1 MTDMAANF
9 TDIGTYTP
17 WLVSIIFYSLVGPL
31 LAPILGTIIVV
42 LFDAS
47 VTASGVPFV
56 EALAVLGLH
65 NEEYA
70 FFFLMQS
77 VEKILCSALNV
88 LGVTCGATFSTSET
102 DFWAYLGIDPTAPF

>member
-17 WLVSIIFYSLVGPL
+17 WLASIIFYSLVGPL

-42 LFDAS
+42 LFDSS
-47 VTASGVPFV
+47 VTVSSVPFV
-56 EALAVLGLH
+56 ELLAVLGLH
-65 NEEYA
+65 SEEYA

-77 VEKILCSALNV
+77 IEKMLCSALNSA
-88 LGVTCGATFSTSET
+88 GITCGATFSQSEI
-102 DFWAYLGIDPTAPF
+102 DFWGYIGLDPSALF

>member
-17 WLVSIIFYSLVGPL
+17 WLVSIIYYSLLGPL
-31 LAPILGTIIVV
+31 LAPVLGTIIVV
-42 LFDAS
+42 LFDPS
-47 VTASGVPFV
+47 VTASSVPFV

-77 VEKILCSALNV
+77 IEKMVCAILNN
-88 LGVTCGATFSTSET
+88 LGVTCTTSFSTTET
-102 DFWAYLGIDPTAPF
+102 DFWT